1 MVQYDLSHLTQDAKQ
16 LVCGP
21 IQDDE
26 ALFLYSLV
34 RSKRMTRILEVGG
47 LSGYSAANFL
57 KAIEHRKTGAVY
69 TVEMYSM
76 TRLSDRHK
84 CITKDARSVT
94 PEDVDGE
101 ALDLV
106 FFDCHDFIAELH
118 MYFRLKDAGII
129 TDHTVLAMHDT
140 NLHYAQFAS
149 FAYPVQGGFVHQP
162 AERKLANIFKDM
174 GYDVFCLHTRACDH
188 DEDLPY
194 RHGLT
199 VCQKFDR
206 LVT

>member
-1 MVQYDLSHLTQDAKQ
+1 MVQYDLTHLTQDDNQ
-16 LVCGP
+16 LVTGP

-34 RSKRMTRILEVGG
+34 RSKRMSRILEVGG

-57 KAIEHRKTGAVY
+57 KAIEWMKTGLVY
-69 TVEMYSM
+69 TVEMSPM
-76 TRLSDRHK
+76 ICLSERHK
-84 CITKDARSVT
+84 CITKDARSVV
-94 PEDVDGE
+94 PSDVDDQ
-101 ALDLV
+101 ALDMV

-118 MYFRLKDAGII
+118 MYFRLKDAGVI
-129 TDHTVLAMHDT
+129 TEHTVLAMHDT
-140 NLHYAQFAS
+140 NLHYAQFAT

-199 VCQKFDR
+199 VCQKFNK
-206 LVT
+206 LPT